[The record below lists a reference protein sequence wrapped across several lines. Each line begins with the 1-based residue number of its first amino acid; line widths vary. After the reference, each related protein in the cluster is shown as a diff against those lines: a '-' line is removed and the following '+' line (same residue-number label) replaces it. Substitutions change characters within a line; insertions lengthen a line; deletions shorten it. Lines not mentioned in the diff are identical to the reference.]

1 MDEVLAPAE
10 QHDLVVLGDEAGPLE
25 PLGQVGGLVA
35 LVGLPLHALAA
46 PTEEGDLP
54 RDPVVGLVAEPLRA
68 LDHRAVRGGIRW
80 VGAVD
85 RAVPVDDE
93 ARGGVAVA
101 QAHLGMEEGTQLVGG
116 HGPIR
121 VHPRC
126 RRTPFARRAR
136 LGRRTHARRSPRSH
150 AEGMDLATVRDLAAA
165 TPTSRNRVV
174 DLLRAAAILVVVLGH
189 WLLAAV
195 VVRDGELVTGH
206 LLDLAPWTHPL
217 TWVCQVM
224 PVFFLVGGYSN
235 ALSWR
240 SAVRRGDTYAG
251 WLRARLRR
259 LLTPVVPLLLVWLVA
274 SSVAYAAG
282 VPGSHAA
289 HGIPGGARADLVPR
303 GLRRR
308 LRRGAGDAVA
318 LGAHRLVV
326 GRRRARCSAALVDLV
341 SIGTDTLAVG
351 FANYLVVWASVHQVG
366 YAWLDGRLA
375 GTRRR
380 LGLAAV
386 GLAGTLRAR
395 VGRAL
400 PRVDD
405 RARRGRREQLL
416 PDARDPRL
424 PRPAPGGASCS
435 PSSPCSPAGSSGRG
449 RGPATVL
456 VNTRI
461 MTIYLW
467 HLTAMVGGHRA
478 VAPPR
483 RRRPRASSR

>member
-1 MDEVLAPAE
+1 
-10 QHDLVVLGDEAGPLE
+10 
-25 PLGQVGGLVA
+25 
-35 LVGLPLHALAA
+35 
-46 PTEEGDLP
+46 
-54 RDPVVGLVAEPLRA
+54 
-68 LDHRAVRGGIRW
+68 
-80 VGAVD
+80 
-85 RAVPVDDE
+85 
-93 ARGGVAVA
+93 
-101 QAHLGMEEGTQLVGG
+101 
-116 HGPIR
+116 
-121 VHPRC
+121 
-126 RRTPFARRAR
+126 
-136 LGRRTHARRSPRSH
+136 
-150 AEGMDLATVRDLAAA
+150 MDLATVRDLAAA

-195 VVRDGELVTGH
+195 VVRDGELVIGH

-240 SAVRRGDTYAG
+240 SAVRRGETYAG

-282 VPGSHAA
+282 VPGSTLRTASQVA
-289 HGIPGGARADLVPR
+289 LVPTWF
-303 GLRRR
+303 L
-308 LRRGAGDAVA
+308 AAYVVVCAVA
-318 LGAHRLVV
+318 PATLWLWERTGWWSVAGGLVLG
-326 GRRRARCSAALVDLV
+326 ALVDLV

-380 LGLAAV
+380 LGAR
-386 GLAGTLRAR
+386 GGRARRHPGPR

-405 RARRGRREQLL
+405 RARRGRREQLV

-424 PRPAPGGASCS
+424 PRPAPGGS
-435 PSSPCSPAGSSGRG
+435 
-449 RGPATVL
+449 
-456 VNTRI
+456 
-461 MTIYLW
+461 
-467 HLTAMVGGHRA
+467 RA
-478 VAPPR
+478 
-483 RRRPRASSR
+483 RPRARARPMARAAEAVGGDGAREHPHHDDLPVAPHGDGRGHRRCPSSSTASASASSR